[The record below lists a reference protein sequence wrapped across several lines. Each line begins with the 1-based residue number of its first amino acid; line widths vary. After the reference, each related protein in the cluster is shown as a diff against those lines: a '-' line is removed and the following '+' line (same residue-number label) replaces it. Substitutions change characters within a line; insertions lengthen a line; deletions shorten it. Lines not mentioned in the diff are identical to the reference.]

1 MNRRN
6 AGKTDEEHHQY
17 ITAHSSVRIGLF
29 HRQERAGLHQV
40 GPSGEAPVVTD
51 YFNQFVPGMVINLTE
66 ESVNAYSH
74 SYYGG
79 YLRMI
84 QIAPQAYVDSI

>member
-29 HRQERAGLHQV
+29 HRQERAGLRHHGEMV
-40 GPSGEAPVVTD
+40 GCRGSCPGVNTGGFNYAEF
-51 YFNQFVPGMVINLTE
+51 YFKVQQLGC
-66 ESVNAYSH
+66 
-74 SYYGG
+74 
-79 YLRMI
+79 
-84 QIAPQAYVDSI
+84 